1 MSQVR
6 LGHST
11 KEQTVEVKIEKN
23 DLVIRIPM
31 CEPRPSGSGKTMVV
45 ATTGG
50 NVTTTVEH
58 PKLKK
63 PIKIGLN
70 AFCAK
75 D

>member
-1 MSQVR
+1 MKVS
-6 LGHST
+6 
-11 KEQTVEVKIEKN
+11 IEKN
-23 DLVIRIPM
+23 ELVIRIDM
-31 CEPRPSGSGKTMVV
+31 CEPRPSATGKTMVV
-45 ATTGG
+45 ATTSG
-50 NVTTTVEH
+50 NVVTEVTH